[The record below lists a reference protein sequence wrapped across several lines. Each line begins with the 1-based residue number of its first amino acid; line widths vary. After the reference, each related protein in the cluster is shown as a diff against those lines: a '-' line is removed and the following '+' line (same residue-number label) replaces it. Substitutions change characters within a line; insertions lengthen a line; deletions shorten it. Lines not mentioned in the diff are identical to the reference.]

1 MKALIYTGPRLLEL
15 RELPDPEPGPGEALI
30 RVEAAG
36 ICGSDM
42 HAWAGHDDRRP
53 APLILG
59 HEAAGIVV
67 SAPPGGPVA
76 GSRVT
81 VNPLVTCGHCRFCR
95 AGRDNLCETRQILS
109 M

>member
-15 RELPDPEPGPGEALI
+15 RELPDPESGPGEALI

-67 SAPPGGPVA
+67 STPP
-76 GSRVT
+76 
-81 VNPLVTCGHCRFCR
+81 
-95 AGRDNLCETRQILS
+95 
-109 M
+109 